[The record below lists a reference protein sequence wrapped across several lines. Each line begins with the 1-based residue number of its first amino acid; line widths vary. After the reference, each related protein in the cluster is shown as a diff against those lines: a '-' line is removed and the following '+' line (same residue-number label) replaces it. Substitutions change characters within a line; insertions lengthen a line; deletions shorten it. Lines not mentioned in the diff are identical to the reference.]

1 MKTIRIG
8 GPGSRRIKDLGET
21 AQYPGLCDHLLLWYN
36 GSVQSKF
43 PRETEYQLILECEID
58 EIDGLH
64 YSKADH
70 DKPAEVVRD
79 RILELLDN

>member
-43 PRETEYQLILECEID
+43 PRETEYQLILECEI
-58 EIDGLH
+58 E
-64 YSKADH
+64 YESSAQEYRF
-70 DKPAEVVRD
+70 ASSF
-79 RILELLDN
+79 NWAATN